1 MQARTIVT
9 SHPDVACDVCER
21 RLLRGEHPDVF
32 IVAGDRRLVCEL
44 CVPRAVQ
51 EGWQRESERGMYELA
66 PPKPRRGR
74 GLLERLFGAARAQ
87 AQGRVASGRAGEK
100 DPSGAGRP
108 EQEPSGSRLPERE
121 PAGAEQPEPDPFEQ
135 LAAEGVGSGAVPADG
150 QLPPP
155 AEAPL
160 DPLQMALDAFNA
172 GEYPRRISGVA
183 RSLGAPRV
191 SVRCA
196 EHAASVIVI
205 VVAWELCWYRYEVD
219 LDELE
224 LEARATAQGTELD
237 ELAREDLRDNAGAH
251 ESGLLALVHAS

>member
-21 RLLRGEHPDVF
+21 RLLRGEHADVF
-32 IVAGDRRLVCEL
+32 IVAGDRRSVCDL
-44 CVPRAVQ
+44 CAPRAVQ
-51 EGWQRESERGMYELA
+51 EGWQRESERGDYELA

-74 GLLERLFGAARAQ
+74 GLLERLLGAARAQ
-87 AQGRVASGRAGEK
+87 AQGRVAPGR
-100 DPSGAGRP
+100 SQP
-108 EQEPSGSRLPERE
+108 EE
-121 PAGAEQPEPDPFEQ
+121 PAPGSSYEPDPLER
-135 LAAEGVGSGAVPADG
+135 LAAEALTAEEGSAAALQAPADG
-150 QLPPP
+150 
-155 AEAPL
+155 PL
-160 DPLQMALDAFNA
+160 DPLQIALDAFNA

-191 SVRCA
+191 SVRSA

-224 LEARATAQGTELD
+224 PEARATAQGTELE
-237 ELAREDLRDNAGAH
+237 ELKRDDLADNAQAAD
-251 ESGLLALVHAS
+251 SGLLQLSQSF

>member
-44 CVPRAVQ
+44 CAPRAVH

-74 GLLERLFGAARAQ
+74 GLLERLFGAARAP
-87 AQGRVASGRAGEK
+87 APERAGGDAAQRET
-100 DPSGAGRP
+100 AA
-108 EQEPSGSRLPERE
+108 QAERFELLGE
-121 PAGAEQPEPDPFEQ
+121 PAPAPEPP
-135 LAAEGVGSGAVPADG
+135 AAGQGEEPA
-150 QLPPP
+150 
-155 AEAPL
+155 APL
-160 DPLQMALDAFNA
+160 DPLQIALDAFNA

-191 SVRCA
+191 SVHCA

-219 LDELE
+219 LDDLE
-224 LEARATAQGTELD
+224 PAARATAQGTELV
-237 ELAREDLRDNAGAH
+237 ELAREDLSDNGTAEDSGTLHLAH
-251 ESGLLALVHAS
+251 AQ